1 MDKIKVLLIEKSS
14 DDKDLVTETLAKV
27 DYVNL
32 VGDATTTEEANYY
45 IGEKYPNV
53 VLIGTNVDF
62 DRYEF
67 TDFLS
72 KEYPEIAVV
81 LVETQLLEDT
91 MYRAIF
97 VGAKDVIISPFTSS
111 KLVDSIYRSF
121 ELVKDKE
128 VVHRETTP
136 TRRRR
141 ATNGNVITVFSTKG
155 GVGKTFISTNLAIA
169 LSKGNEKRVCLVDL
183 DLDFGNT
190 VLALNLVPRFTI
202 MDIVDDIRNIDQ
214 DIIESYLIP
223 HESGIKVLPANAKPQ
238 INEFITAEHIEIILK
253 ALRGAFDYVVVDM
266 PARFYEPVNPAFQ
279 FADVLLMVTTPEIST
294 LRNIKASI
302 LTLHE
307 LNFPKNK
314 IKILLNRADAS
325 SQIKTKDVESTLG
338 QSLYSVID
346 ADYKLA
352 VLSLNSGTPVVIS
365 KPRSPVSKGFLS
377 LAKKINTDLG
387 GNGHS

>member
-1 MDKIKVLLIEKSS
+1 MDKIKVLLIEKTS
-14 DDKDLVTETLAKV
+14 DDKQIVTDTLAKV
-27 DYVNL
+27 DYIDL
-32 VGDATTTEEANYY
+32 VGEVTTTEEANYY

-53 VLIGTNVDF
+53 VVLGTNLDF
-62 DRYEF
+62 DRHEF
-67 TDFLS
+67 TEYLA
-72 KEYPEIAVV
+72 KEYPEIAVI
-81 LVETQLLEDT
+81 LVENQLLEDT
-91 MYRAIF
+91 MYKAIF
-97 VGAKDVIISPFTSS
+97 AGAKDVIISPFTSS
-111 KLVDSIYRSF
+111 KLVDSIYRSY

-128 VVHRETTP
+128 VIHRDTGSS
-136 TRRRR
+136 RRRKSL
-141 ATNGNVITVFSTKG
+141 NGNVVTVFSTKG
-155 GVGKTFISTNLAIA
+155 GVGKTFVSTNLAIS
-169 LSKGNEKRVCLVDL
+169 LSKEKDKRVCLVDL

-279 FADVLLMVTTPEIST
+279 FADVLLMITTPEIST

-302 LTLHE
+302 LTLQE

-314 IKILLNRADAS
+314 IKVVLNRADSS
-325 SQIKTKDVESTLG
+325 SQIKNKDVESTLG

-352 VLSLNSGTPVVIS
+352 ILSLNSGTPVVVS
-365 KPRSPVSKGFLS
+365 KPRSSVSRGFTA
-377 LAKKINTDLG
+377 LAKQISKDFE

>member
-14 DDKDLVTETLAKV
+14 DDKDLVTETLGKV

-45 IGEKYPNV
+45 IGEKYPNI

-81 LVETQLLEDT
+81 LVENQLLEDT

-128 VVHRETTP
+128 VVHRESTP

-141 ATNGNVITVFSTKG
+141 SSNGNVVTVFSTKG

-169 LSKGNEKRVCLVDL
+169 LSKGNDKRVCLVDL

-314 IKILLNRADAS
+314 IKILLNRADSS

-352 VLSLNSGTPVVIS
+352 IQSLNSGTPVVIS
-365 KPRSPVSKGFLS
+365 KPRSSVGKGFNS
-377 LAKKINTDLG
+377 LAKKISSDFE
-387 GNGHS
+387 GNGRN